1 MRAAKPL
8 VISVFP
14 AYFKENRN
22 RLYLTPKHTRTLCP
36 VLDAVNCILYIP
48 QLEATSCY

>member
-22 RLYLTPKHTRTLCP
+22 RVYLTPKHSRTLDP
-36 VLDAVNCILYIP
+36 VLNAVYCTFLN
-48 QLEATSCY
+48 